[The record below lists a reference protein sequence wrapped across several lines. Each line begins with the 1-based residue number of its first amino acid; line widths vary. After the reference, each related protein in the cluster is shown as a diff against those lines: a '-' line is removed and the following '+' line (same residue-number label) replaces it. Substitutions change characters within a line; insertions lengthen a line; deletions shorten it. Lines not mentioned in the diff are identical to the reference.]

1 MDGDWSSFGVSQAP
15 DVCSVSGEYFRAQ
28 TLTCES
34 CPSGEAVTADG
45 LGCECVGNTIR
56 TSVDPAGTLPSS
68 PYGVCMSCA
77 TESKVASW
85 DRTTC
90 MACDATA
97 GATFDAD
104 QDDCVCGD
112 PATQIVVELDAAGV
126 RVTQPMRS
134 PTYDCVNSLLL
145 NESGAF
151 RDAFNAQ
158 LSAMLSEVAHERE
171 VGSNV
176 ERRNG

>member
-15 DVCSVSGEYFRAQ
+15 DACSVSGEYFRAQ

-45 LGCECVGNTIR
+45 LGCACVGNTIR

-97 GATFDAD
+97 GDLRVA
-104 QDDCVCGD
+104 QWH
-112 PATQIVVELDAAGV
+112 AAPP
-126 RVTQPMRS
+126 R
-134 PTYDCVNSLLL
+134 
-145 NESGAF
+145 
-151 RDAFNAQ
+151 
-158 LSAMLSEVAHERE
+158 
-171 VGSNV
+171 
-176 ERRNG
+176 

>member
-68 PYGVCMSCA
+68 PYGVCMFMYSRLRGKVDQRRRRGMCSASVPQSAIRSHASSAWPRA
-77 TESKVASW
+77 TGT
-85 DRTTC
+85 RTS
-90 MACDATA
+90 
-97 GATFDAD
+97 F
-104 QDDCVCGD
+104 
-112 PATQIVVELDAAGV
+112 L
-126 RVTQPMRS
+126 
-134 PTYDCVNSLLL
+134 
-145 NESGAF
+145 
-151 RDAFNAQ
+151 
-158 LSAMLSEVAHERE
+158 
-171 VGSNV
+171 
-176 ERRNG
+176 